1 MVAQINSGI
10 LNTLLNTIER
20 NKSGLGRSLE
30 KIATGRR
37 LNRAGEDPASNSI
50 ATQLRSEI
58 RTLSQAVKNVSS
70 GTNFIRNVEGGLT
83 TISDLV
89 TRGRELAVQ
98 SANGTIGKAEREII
112 NQEFTQIKSEIDRI
126 SQSAEFNGQP
136 LLDGSLGPDSATQ
149 IDIQAGS
156 GSGPENRINI
166 NVVDATST
174 ESLGL
179 AATDISTAQGAQQAF
194 SDLDSALNTVTAT
207 RGEVGALGNRLFI
220 TSNGL
225 ATRIENLTSAES
237 TLADTDLAAEITNL
251 QNGLNLFQSSIKSL
265 AVQLRLNEQS
275 SGKLLNFIA

>member
-1 MVAQINSGI
+1 MVAPINPSI

-30 KIATGRR
+30 KISTGRR
-37 LNRAGEDPASNSI
+37 LNRAGEDPASNSV

-89 TRGRELAVQ
+89 TRARELAVQ

-136 LLDGSLGPDSATQ
+136 ILDGSLAQDSAKQ
-149 IDIQAGS
+149 INIQAGS

-179 AATDISTAQGAQQAF
+179 ADTDISTAQGAQQAF
-194 SDLDSALNTVTAT
+194 SDLDSALNSLTAT
-207 RGEVGALGNRLFI
+207 RGEVGALANRLFI
-220 TSNGL
+220 SASGL
-225 ATRIENLTSAES
+225 GTRIENLTSAES
-237 TLADTDLAAEITNL
+237 TLADTDLAEEITNL
-251 QNGLNLFQSSIKSL
+251 QNGLNLFQSSVKTL
-265 AVQLRLNEQS
+265 ALQLQLNEQS
-275 SGKLLNFIA
+275 SGRLFNFIA

>member
-1 MVAQINSGI
+1 MVASINSSI
-10 LNTLLNTIER
+10 LNNLLNNIER
-20 NKSGLGRSLE
+20 NKSGLSSSLE
-30 KIATGRR
+30 KIASGRR

-70 GTNFIRNVEGGLT
+70 GTNFIRNVEGSLA

-98 SANGTIGKAEREII
+98 SANGTIGPAERKII
-112 NQEFTQIKSEIDRI
+112 NQEFEQIKSEIDRI

-136 LLDGSLGPDSATQ
+136 LLDGSLAPDSANQ
-149 IDIQAGS
+149 VDIQAGS

-166 NVVDATST
+166 NVVDSTST

-179 AATDISTAQGAQQAF
+179 ADSDISTTQGAQQAF
-194 SDLDSALNTVTAT
+194 TDLDSALSALSAT
-207 RGEVGALGNRLFI
+207 RGEVGALGNRLMI

-225 ATRIENLTSAES
+225 TTRIENLTSAES
-237 TLADTDLAAEITNL
+237 TLADTDLAAEITSL
-251 QNGLNLFQSSIKSL
+251 QSRLTLFQSSIKSL
-265 AVQLRLNEQS
+265 ALQLRLNEQT